1 MKKVTVLLILLGL
14 GCTPEPEPIR
24 ESEVVRTIEGF
35 FEALDAENT
44 NPDLLDAYVTPDF
57 IIYEASQ
64 KMDLEQFK
72 AFVKGSSAVETNW
85 ELDDFRISID
95 ENSAH
100 ASFFNRGDFVV
111 QDDSARLRLQIQW
124 LESAYLVKQNDSL
137 KIKFYFSDNIGV
149 KTDTIP

>member
-1 MKKVTVLLILLGL
+1 MKKTLALLLLLAL
-14 GCTPEPEPIR
+14 GCAPKQEPIL

-44 NPDLLDAYVTPDF
+44 NPGLLDAYVTPDF

-72 AFVKGSSAVETNW
+72 DFVQGASALETDW
-85 ELDDFRISID
+85 ELSDFRISTD
-95 ENSAH
+95 ANSAH
-100 ASFFNRGDFVV
+100 ASFFNSGNFVV
-111 QDDSARLRLQIQW
+111 QQDSVRLRLQIQW
-124 LESAYLVKQNDSL
+124 LESAYLVRKGDSL

-149 KTDTIP
+149 ETDTLN